1 MKHVVI
7 TGVSSGIGKSI
18 ALELLKS
25 EYFVIGT
32 VRNKSDSVHFMK
44 NILKINTLKECSFF
58 RLF

>member
-32 VRNKSDSVHFMK
+32 VRDKSDSMQFYEK
-44 NILKINTLKECSFF
+44 YPKK
-58 RLF
+58 

>member
-32 VRNKSDSVHFMK
+32 VRNKSDSVQFYEKYPK
-44 NILKINTLKECSFF
+44 NKHAKRMFF
-58 RLF
+58 F

>member
-18 ALELLKS
+18 ALKLLKS

-32 VRNKSDSVHFMK
+32 VRNNSDSVQFYEK
-44 NILKINTLKECSFF
+44 YPKK
-58 RLF
+58 

>member
-25 EYFVIGT
+25 GYFVIGT
-32 VRNKSDSVHFMK
+32 ARDKSDSVQFY
-44 NILKINTLKECSFF
+44 EEYPDSFKHY
-58 RLF
+58 RV